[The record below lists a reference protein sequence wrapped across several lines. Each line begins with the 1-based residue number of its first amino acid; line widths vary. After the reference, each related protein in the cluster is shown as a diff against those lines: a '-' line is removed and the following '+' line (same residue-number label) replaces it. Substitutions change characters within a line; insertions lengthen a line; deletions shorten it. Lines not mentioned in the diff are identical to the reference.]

1 MKNKHFLLAALSIL
15 FTSCLYPKFM
25 RDTEWRHRILPFD
38 LIYRSDSIT
47 FSILSTQN
55 FHQFLNQDTIL
66 LHFEGKLEK
75 RDSVN
80 LGLKLTIDKNMQCS
94 IDSCFMDQ
102 KAIESINIDIGD
114 VWRIKGDSIF
124 DMYLLSKEY
133 RRYKVIRKIIPA
145 GRHDD
150 YLLKIA
156 DITPK
161 DKAKVKLIKYR
172 E

>member
-1 MKNKHFLLAALSIL
+1 
-15 FTSCLYPKFM
+15 
-25 RDTEWRHRILPFD
+25 
-38 LIYRSDSIT
+38 
-47 FSILSTQN
+47 
-55 FHQFLNQDTIL
+55 
-66 LHFEGKLEK
+66 
-75 RDSVN
+75 
-80 LGLKLTIDKNMQCS
+80 
-94 IDSCFMDQ
+94 MDQ